1 MFSWGSERVHWE
13 LMGYAV
19 TVDII
24 EKFVKIATNIHF
36 RYMLFDRL

>member
-1 MFSWGSERVHWE
+1 MFSLGGERVHWE
-13 LMGYAV
+13 QMGYAG

-24 EKFVKIATNIHF
+24 EKFVKIATNIYF